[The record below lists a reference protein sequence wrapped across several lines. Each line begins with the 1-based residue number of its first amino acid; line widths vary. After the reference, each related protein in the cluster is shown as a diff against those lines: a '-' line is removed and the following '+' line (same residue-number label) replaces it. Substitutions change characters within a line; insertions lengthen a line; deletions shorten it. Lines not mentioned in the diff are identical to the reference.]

1 MWGIDDPT
9 VPHAPVTNLPDAR
22 LNVLHVT
29 IWYIIR
35 LILWTKHTLAFIKKE
50 KTRKNYLS
58 IQSTHCYSH
67 QCQTVWIQVKTHILS
82 VLTGSKLFALVI
94 CRRQKS
100 PRAHGLISVY
110 TVADQSKLFV
120 KPVCIQIRIDK
131 MSVLIGVQTV
141 CLGCQAASQ
150 EYVHKV
156 DKQIPV

>member
-9 VPHAPVTNLPDAR
+9 APHAPATNLPDAR

-29 IWYIIR
+29 IWYVIQ
-35 LILWTKHTLAFIKKE
+35 LILRTKHTLAFIKKE
-50 KTRKNYLS
+50 KTRKKTYLS

-100 PRAHGLISVY
+100 PRARLSARSDQRLYCRWPVKIVCQTCLHPDQDRQDVGPDRGSNCLPRLSSREPRIS
-110 TVADQSKLFV
+110 S
-120 KPVCIQIRIDK
+120 
-131 MSVLIGVQTV
+131 
-141 CLGCQAASQ
+141 
-150 EYVHKV
+150 
-156 DKQIPV
+156 